1 LRRAG
6 RRTRSPGPSVPERA
20 LARPGTGRRRHT
32 GCRRRTKAHAS
43 RRREAGTVREL
54 SGHEHRPATCR
65 KPLGRFPM
73 RLLLRAGGR
82 HRRAG
87 LASLHGARGS
97 AADDRRS
104 LRRGRGRVRRRL
116 PAEPSARLTP
126 SRGLRRTGLER
137 RGRQGASQAPIAPS
151 SAASAREARPD
162 TGSVVAE
169 PTASVFLE
177 HNLVSTLIFAAAV
190 AGTLFAMS
198 KLASLGT
205 WWSRAVHAASRAASG

>member
-1 LRRAG
+1 
-6 RRTRSPGPSVPERA
+6 
-20 LARPGTGRRRHT
+20 
-32 GCRRRTKAHAS
+32 
-43 RRREAGTVREL
+43 
-54 SGHEHRPATCR
+54 
-65 KPLGRFPM
+65 M
-73 RLLLRAGGR
+73 
-82 HRRAG
+82 
-87 LASLHGARGS
+87 
-97 AADDRRS
+97 
-104 LRRGRGRVRRRL
+104 RRRL

-162 TGSVVAE
+162 TGSIVAE